1 MAKRLIILA
10 ACAAME
16 AGASD
21 QPASKSFLIT
31 GETKLLTPASQAI
44 TANDQASSAATIVAV
59 REFEFRDLPSDKT
72 AAGTGSL
79 LATEAVQFT
88 PAMNLGSAAI
98 IGIGFAAGVA
108 GAIVG
113 SAIDDANARKVAY
126 EITYQLDG
134 SETTATVIEM
144 SPSFKPVPGARIKV
158 RKTAFASVVSPLQ

>member
-21 QPASKSFLIT
+21 QPASKTFLIT

-113 SAIDDANARKVAY
+113 SAIDDA
-126 EITYQLDG
+126 
-134 SETTATVIEM
+134 TTAMPITAKFPRFMAGVKETA
-144 SPSFKPVPGARIKV
+144 SLPRVDAVPLAVPLGA
-158 RKTAFASVVSPLQ
+158 P